1 MNSIKCKQLNFQ
13 FAQIITGCIYPILTT
28 ISIGFQTSLYD
39 VIGEEG
45 CIIFWL
51 SSVIHPY
58 TLVIGGLGMA
68 VFRLICVLNAAKHL
82 RKERLVTIIHIG
94 EMLIICFT
102 VAIATLGIVNTGF
115 EQAGM
120 YQFCKDYGTTKAGI
134 YHTYHKLS
142 SQEIGKLEYNII
154 GTVEEF

>member
-1 MNSIKCKQLNFQ
+1 M
-13 FAQIITGCIYPILTT
+13 
-28 ISIGFQTSLYD
+28 
-39 VIGEEG
+39 
-45 CIIFWL
+45 
-51 SSVIHPY
+51 IHPY

-82 RKERLVTIIHIG
+82 RKERLVTIIHIA

-102 VAIATLGIVNTGF
+102 VTIATLGIVNTGF

-142 SQEIGKLEYNII
+142 SQEIGKIKY
-154 GTVEEF
+154 